1 MYLEIFRSIDLD
13 LTQILQVDLILFFLF
28 WVDPYLNMSVRRV
41 GYFFYAGFDNV
52 YGSKSK

>member
-1 MYLEIFRSIDLD
+1 MYLKIFRSIDLD